1 MNNRVA
7 FTVYFPNRRKMA
19 NFLKK
24 NNIEYEV
31 NETSFITWFH
41 VDALNSDVVNEFI
54 LSNKLQDGMKDEF
67 KWNGWID
74 WADGYEF
81 REKMGRTH
89 Y

>member
-1 MNNRVA
+1 MQNKVT
-7 FTVYFPNRRKMA
+7 FTIYFPNREKME

-24 NNIEYEV
+24 NHIEYEV
-31 NETSFITWFH
+31 GETSFITWVY

-67 KWNGWID
+67 KWNGWVD
-74 WADGYEF
+74 WQDGFEF
-81 REKMGRTH
+81 REKFGRKH